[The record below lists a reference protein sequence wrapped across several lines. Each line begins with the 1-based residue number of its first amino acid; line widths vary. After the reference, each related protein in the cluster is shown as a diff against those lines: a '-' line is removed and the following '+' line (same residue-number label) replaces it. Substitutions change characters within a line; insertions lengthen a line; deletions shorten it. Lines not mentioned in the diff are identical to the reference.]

1 MSYLSI
7 KESIEFTN
15 KSNSTIRNHIRTLK
29 ATGKNTFNNKEI
41 LSYKLLKNN
50 SKQIFI
56 LKEYLEHVFISDK
69 SNKTHFD
76 TQVTSNNDSL
86 IEALKDH
93 IASLKKE
100 LDNKNQQINNFLVLE
115 QRAMER
121 LQEQNHIIHQLNI
134 MIEDKQKTIEKQS
147 KEVKKQPFKE
157 DIETVENYQ
166 EQDIEE
172 TLNTE
177 EEHIKE
183 RAQTISEERQKIIN
197 QEINKNQSNQDFFNF
212 IRNHVK
218 K

>member
-183 RAQTISEERQKIIN
+183 RAQTISEERKKIIN